1 VRVCKILG
9 GGLSQSTVLP
19 GLVFKRIVE
28 STVIKKNNAKIAVFT
43 CPIDIQQTETKGTV
57 LIKTAKELMDFSAG
71 EEALL
76 ENQIKAIADSGATV
90 VVSGGKIGDLAMHFL
105 NKYNLMAV
113 RLMSKFDLR
122 RVCKATN
129 ASAYPKIEQPKP
141 EDLGY
146 ADDVY
151 VDEIGDTAVIVFRI
165 GDKES
170 RIATIVLRGA
180 TDNFLDDIERAVNDG
195 VNTFKAVTRDGRL
208 VAGAGAAELELARK
222 ITSFGETLPGL
233 EQYSVKKF
241 ASALESFIAIF
252 ADNSGQ
258 KSSQVLAKLYAA
270 HHEGKV
276 NTGFNISEESDGVCD
291 AKENQIF
298 DLFVTKQWALQYAA
312 NAANT
317 ILQVD
322 QIIMAKRAGGPKARS
337 AAGPADQD
345 DD

>member
-1 VRVCKILG
+1 
-9 GGLSQSTVLP
+9 
-19 GLVFKRIVE
+19 
-28 STVIKKNNAKIAVFT
+28 
-43 CPIDIQQTETKGTV
+43 
-57 LIKTAKELMDFSAG
+57 M
-71 EEALL
+71 
-76 ENQIKAIADSGATV
+76 
-90 VVSGGKIGDLAMHFL
+90 
-105 NKYNLMAV
+105 
-113 RLMSKFDLR
+113 
-122 RVCKATN
+122 
-129 ASAYPKIEQPKP
+129 
-141 EDLGY
+141 
-146 ADDVY
+146 
-151 VDEIGDTAVIVFRI
+151 
-165 GDKES
+165 
-170 RIATIVLRGA
+170 
-180 TDNFLDDIERAVNDG
+180 
-195 VNTFKAVTRDGRL
+195 NTFKAVTRDGRL

>member
-1 VRVCKILG
+1 V
-9 GGLSQSTVLP
+9 
-19 GLVFKRIVE
+19 
-28 STVIKKNNAKIAVFT
+28 A
-43 CPIDIQQTETKGTV
+43 
-57 LIKTAKELMDFSAG
+57 
-71 EEALL
+71 
-76 ENQIKAIADSGATV
+76 
-90 VVSGGKIGDLAMHFL
+90 GGKIGDLAMHFL

-113 RLMSKFDLR
+113 RLLSKFDLR

-129 ASAYPKIEQPKP
+129 ASAYPKMEQPKP

-146 ADDVY
+146 ADEVY
-151 VDEIGDTAVIVFRI
+151 LDEIGDSSVVVFRI

-170 RIATIVLRGA
+170 RIASIVLRGA

-195 VNTFKAVTRDGRL
+195 VNTFKALTKDGRL
-208 VAGAGAAELELARK
+208 LTGAGAVELELARR
-222 ITSFGETLPGL
+222 ITMFGETLPGL
-233 EQYSVKKF
+233 EQYAVKKF
-241 ASALESFIAIF
+241 ATALESFISIF

-258 KSSQVLAKLYAA
+258 RANQVLANLYAA
-270 HHEGKV
+270 HHEGKI
-276 NTGFNISEESDGVCD
+276 NSGFNISEESDGICD

-322 QIIMAKRAGGPKARS
+322 QIIMAKKAGGPKPRS
-337 AAGPADQD
+337 AAGGDQD